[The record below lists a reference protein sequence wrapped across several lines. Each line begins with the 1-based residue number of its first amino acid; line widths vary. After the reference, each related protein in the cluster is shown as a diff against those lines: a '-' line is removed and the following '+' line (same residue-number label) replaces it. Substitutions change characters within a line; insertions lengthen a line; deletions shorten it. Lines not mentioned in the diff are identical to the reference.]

1 MEGDTSMTSKNP
13 VTKLINNNLMFQD
26 GGHILYMFN
35 ETKQYIQNAI
45 SFICEG
51 IEREEAIFVIESD
64 EMITSIKKHLS
75 KKNLHDEQLNTI
87 IYINN
92 HEFYFKGELFNY
104 NESGGKLINLIQP
117 YLNSGYQI
125 RSWGQVPV
133 PSGDPIKRLVSH
145 ECSCDEFISENRV
158 ISVCCYN
165 GLTTPAYVQN
175 ELLKSH
181 THLITDDEYNRSPFY
196 RKDYHKSISTEEADR
211 LHRLEEQNNYLQNK
225 ATHLILEN
233 HLIKLKSE
241 VLKES
246 ENKLRMIINELPIP
260 IIIRNK
266 NKILFSNK
274 LTEVQFNLY
283 KRVKENSFKT
293 FFKSYDSAFL
303 DSPTTEIQEH
313 KFIHN
318 NGEKKYYIVKSIDI
332 LFENTPAILHAFVDI
347 TQEKQN
353 ENLLIRSE
361 KMNIAGELA
370 ASIAHE
376 LRNPLTSIKGFFH
389 MLKNSGEEKSMYYSI
404 IGDELSR
411 IEQISSE
418 LLSLAKPHS
427 ENRKTYNLIK
437 IIDEVKLLLISEANM
452 NNVNLLLDSNDK
464 EIFVNCDDS
473 KIKQVF
479 INLLKNAI
487 DTMESG
493 GNINIRVTNL
503 RETVKVQVIDQGS
516 GIPEELIKKIGEP
529 FYTTK
534 EKGTGIGLMVCY
546 QIIENYGG
554 TIEVDSNVGVGTTFT
569 ITLPI
574 AAEVLAG

>member
-1 MEGDTSMTSKNP
+1 MTNIDP
-13 VTKLINNNLMFQD
+13 ITKLTNNSSMFQS
-26 GGHILYMFN
+26 GGHILYMYN
-35 ETKQYIQNAI
+35 ETNQYVRNAV
-45 SFICEG
+45 SFIHEG
-51 IEREEAIFVIESD
+51 IKREEVVFVIETD
-64 EMITSIKKHLS
+64 EMITNIKKYLS
-75 KKNLHDEQLNTI
+75 AKNLHDRQLNSI
-87 IYINN
+87 IYIND

-104 NESGGKLINLIQP
+104 NGAGGKLTNLVQP
-117 YLNSGYQI
+117 YINSGYHI
-125 RSWGQVPV
+125 RTWGRVPV
-133 PSGDPIKRLVSH
+133 PSKDPIERLVSH
-145 ECSCDEFISENRV
+145 ECNCDQFVSEKRV

-181 THLITDDEYNRSPFY
+181 THLITDDEYTKSPFY
-196 RKDYHKSISTEEADR
+196 RKNYHKTITMEDADR
-211 LHRLEEQNNYLQNK
+211 LHRLEERNNYLQTKTN
-225 ATHLILEN
+225 HLILEN

-241 VLKES
+241 LIKES
-246 ENKLRMIINELPIP
+246 ESKLRTIINELPIP

-274 LTEVQFNLY
+274 LTEVQFNFNNQ
-283 KRVKENSFKT
+283 VNETSFKP
-293 FFKSYDSAFL
+293 FFKSYDSAFV
-303 DSPTTEIQEH
+303 DSSTTNTQKH
-313 KFIHN
+313 KFIHS
-318 NGEKKYYIVKSIDI
+318 NGEEKYYIVKSIDI
-332 LFENTPAILHAFVDI
+332 SFENTAAILHAFVDI
-347 TQEKQN
+347 TKEKQN

-376 LRNPLTSIKGFFH
+376 LRNPLTSIKGFFQ

-427 ENRKTYNLIK
+427 ENRKTYNLIQ

-452 NNVNLLLDSNDK
+452 KNVELILECNDNDV
-464 EIFVNCDDS
+464 FVNCDDT

-487 DTMESG
+487 DAMESG
-493 GNINIRVTNL
+493 GIINIRVTNL

-574 AAEVLAG
+574 SAEVLAG